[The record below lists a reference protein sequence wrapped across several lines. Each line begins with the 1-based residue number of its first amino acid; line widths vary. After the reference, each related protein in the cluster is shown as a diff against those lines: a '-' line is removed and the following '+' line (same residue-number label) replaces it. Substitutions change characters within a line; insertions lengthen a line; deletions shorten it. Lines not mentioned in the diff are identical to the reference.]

1 MEDIQL
7 IIRRIKRSGEPRL
20 NLSGKQMISIPPEIY
35 QLKLVHLDLSY
46 NKITSI
52 EPRILQLTTLEEL
65 DLSKNCI
72 EEIPEELL
80 SMSNL
85 QSLNLTDNP
94 LINKFQILNGHFHQ
108 PQLNQI
114 LQKLFQIS
122 PGSYQQQP
130 KQEQKI
136 IPERPQ
142 TQSRAIR
149 QIQELQHT
157 NHVLEVES
165 NEFEVHEIISQGGFS
180 IVHRGYFRGT
190 EIAIKK
196 IFNPNITQQLLDEIN
211 NEIEMLS
218 LLRHPNIV
226 LLMACCTKPP
236 NLVIATEFI
245 QGGSLYHLLHKTN
258 HQISDQLKYSIAI
271 QIARTLQ
278 YMHQAG
284 VVHRDIK
291 SHNILLQGQTVKFC
305 DFGLT
310 KRCSELNQ
318 GYQQFSGTPTYMAPE
333 LFAKRAYD
341 KGVDLFAYG
350 TLLWEI
356 FAREVPW
363 DCLEMQEIVQKTMKN
378 EQLPGRNVPKNIMQL
393 VNELR
398 SKDETKRPTM
408 DIVVKQLLSR

>member
-7 IIRRIKRSGEPRL
+7 IIRRIKRSSEPRL
-20 NLSGKQMISIPPEIY
+20 NLSGKSMISIPPEIY
-35 QLKLVHLDLSY
+35 QLKLTHLDLSH

-52 EPRILQLTTLEEL
+52 ESKIAGLTNLEEI
-65 DLSKNCI
+65 DLSNNCI
-72 EEIPEELL
+72 EEVPEELL
-80 SMSNL
+80 NMSSL
-85 QSLNLTDNP
+85 QSLNLSNNP
-94 LINKFQILNGHFHQ
+94 LLPKFQTLQGHFHQ

-114 LQKLFQIS
+114 LQKVFQIS
-122 PGSYQQQP
+122 PGSNQQP
-130 KQEQKI
+130 KQEKQPNI
-136 IPERPQ
+136 IERPK
-142 TQSRAIR
+142 TQNRAMR
-149 QIQELQHT
+149 QISELQHT
-157 NHVLEVES
+157 NHVLEIDS

-180 IVHRGYFRGT
+180 IVHRGYLRGT

-236 NLVIATEFI
+236 NLVIATEYV

-258 HQISDQLKYSIAI
+258 HQINEQFKYSIAI
-271 QIARTLQ
+271 QVARVLL

-291 SHNILLQGQTVKFC
+291 SHNVLLQGQTIKLC

-310 KRCSELNQ
+310 KRSSELNQ

-341 KGVDLFAYG
+341 KSVDLFAYG

-356 FAREVPW
+356 FAREIPW
-363 DCLEMQEIVQKTMKN
+363 DCLEMQEIVQKAMKN
-378 EQLPGRNVPKNIMQL
+378 EQLPPRNVPKNILQL
-393 VNELR
+393 VNDLR
-398 SKDETKRPTM
+398 SKDETKRPSM
-408 DIVVKQLLSR
+408 DIVIKQLMNR